1 MYPEAVPFG
10 QISLVCYSLPI
21 LDDDQWSLV
30 QVGFSFLH
38 LLTGMDEA
46 DARER
51 STSQNNRHDDDGLHV
66 VPMTGRASEEGGRHG
81 HDDHR
86 PDLKYSALMWWHQR
100 ALVNGFHAQPK
111 EARGASMPEGC
122 SLACS
127 GAGSAA
133 GCEVGSFIDDHDET
147 HALD

>member
-10 QISLVCYSLPI
+10 RISLVCYSLPI

-38 LLTGMDEA
+38 LLTGMDEV
-46 DARER
+46 DAHER

-66 VPMTGRASEEGGRHG
+66 VPMSGWASEEGGRHG

-86 PDLKYSALMWWHQR
+86 PDLKYSTLTWRDLR

-111 EARGASMPEGC
+111 EARVRACQRGVVLHAVAQATRRAARSAP
-122 SLACS
+122 SL
-127 GAGSAA
+127 
-133 GCEVGSFIDDHDET
+133 T
-147 HALD
+147 TTTKRML